1 MLATVCSLLI
11 DYVNKAENIFV
22 ITSNFRYHVMQI
34 PAWLWIHKPM
44 FSIDRLYEVCE
55 WDPLNYKT
63 AHGYELQVACPTNVT
78 TQNKLRS
85 EMLTNYVV
93 RKPSQGAD
101 LLLASIL
108 EVNDTGFSCFL
119 VTGTIIIFTEVSETY
134 FWYMNHLCLNLYL
147 FIYFYQII
155 PRNFWQ

>member
-1 MLATVCSLLI
+1 MLATVCTLLI

-63 AHGYELQVACPTNVT
+63 AHGYELQTVPQMSQLRTNW
-78 TQNKLRS
+78 
-85 EMLTNYVV
+85 
-93 RKPSQGAD
+93 
-101 LLLASIL
+101 
-108 EVNDTGFSCFL
+108 
-119 VTGTIIIFTEVSETY
+119 EVSISLI
-134 FWYMNHLCLNLYL
+134 M
-147 FIYFYQII
+147 
-155 PRNFWQ
+155 